1 MIWCSAHSTRIY
13 IHDRDIKSQ
22 HETKLHLFASEQALL
37 NLNADLISSES
48 GMAGGVDQRTG
59 APLAPA
65 LHCRSAP
72 APIRNRKRPVAD
84 SGAVR
89 NTMGRRVSTFPRT
102 TRAGPLARTYASC
115 LTKKTRQR
123 VTRPHGSG
131 RHGHAVA
138 ARHRP
143 VRGSERSTGAVRHR
157 PRAPCNGRRRH
168 CPRATRRRSRT
179 APVVSLSFRAPPG
192 RDETNDRTAR
202 GGRHRL
208 GRFRGRSRLHARHD
222 YTCSFLLHVL
232 AG

>member
-84 SGAVR
+84 SGTVR
-89 NTMGRRVSTFPRT
+89 NTMGRRVSTPPR
-102 TRAGPLARTYASC
+102 RGAGPLARTANVCIFSYQ
-115 LTKKTRQR
+115 KTRQR
-123 VTRPHGSG
+123 VTRPHVPPAAERALQVRWELRPALSG
-131 RHGHAVA
+131 GATGMPAMPRHILFS
-138 ARHRP
+138 R
-143 VRGSERSTGAVRHR
+143 
-157 PRAPCNGRRRH
+157 CNSKYIYVYLIKKKKKTH
-168 CPRATRRRSRT
+168 P
-179 APVVSLSFRAPPG
+179 
-192 RDETNDRTAR
+192 
-202 GGRHRL
+202 
-208 GRFRGRSRLHARHD
+208 
-222 YTCSFLLHVL
+222 
-232 AG
+232 

>member
-89 NTMGRRVSTFPRT
+89 NTMGRRVSMTPR
-102 TRAGPLARTYASC
+102 RGAGPLAASDATARERQARGRRTPRRWPVGLWEPGSVPA
-115 LTKKTRQR
+115 RQ
-123 VTRPHGSG
+123 VD
-131 RHGHAVA
+131 
-138 ARHRP
+138 
-143 VRGSERSTGAVRHR
+143 GAV
-157 PRAPCNGRRRH
+157 
-168 CPRATRRRSRT
+168 
-179 APVVSLSFRAPPG
+179 
-192 RDETNDRTAR
+192 
-202 GGRHRL
+202 
-208 GRFRGRSRLHARHD
+208 HARAA
-222 YTCSFLLHVL
+222 VL
-232 AG
+232 RLQGEARR

>member
-65 LHCRSAP
+65 LHYRSAP

-89 NTMGRRVSTFPRT
+89 NTMGRRVSTPPR
-102 TRAGPLARTYASC
+102 RGARPLARTYASS
-115 LTKKTRQR
+115 LTKK
-123 VTRPHGSG
+123 
-131 RHGHAVA
+131 
-138 ARHRP
+138 
-143 VRGSERSTGAVRHR
+143 RGSE
-157 PRAPCNGRRRH
+157 
-168 CPRATRRRSRT
+168 
-179 APVVSLSFRAPPG
+179 
-192 RDETNDRTAR
+192 
-202 GGRHRL
+202 
-208 GRFRGRSRLHARHD
+208 
-222 YTCSFLLHVL
+222 
-232 AG
+232 